1 MGKKKQKKKISVNW
15 LDLTLTALTDIT
27 VGIILILID
36 KMIG

>member
-15 LDLTLTALTDIT
+15 FDLTLNMLTDII